1 MHSSYIKWETSFK
14 GCWRA
19 ICKQTLSA
27 LQPHVYFKVRW
38 VAVNQWS
45 LDILVLLSLG
55 GITQQ
60 RVKVSFIRSTTAESE
75 TFLGNVHSI
84 FFIGLVPKNCCFSGL
99 TRHFVTCH
107 LIVLHVEEIASFQGL
122 LKTSYLQLLLFCILH
137 TTPKRRL
144 VQSNRV

>member
-1 MHSSYIKWETSFK
+1 MHSLQIKWETRFK

-27 LQPHVYFKVRW
+27 LELHVYFKVRW

-55 GITQQ
+55 GDYT
-60 RVKVSFIRSTTAESE
+60 VSRSLDFIRPTTAESE
-75 TFLGNVHSI
+75 TFLSNLHNVL
-84 FFIGLVPKNCCFSGL
+84 FVGLVVKNCCFL
-99 TRHFVTCH
+99 CVTRHFVTCH

-122 LKTSYLQLLLFCILH
+122 LKTSYLQLLLFWILH
-137 TTPKRRL
+137 TNPKRRL